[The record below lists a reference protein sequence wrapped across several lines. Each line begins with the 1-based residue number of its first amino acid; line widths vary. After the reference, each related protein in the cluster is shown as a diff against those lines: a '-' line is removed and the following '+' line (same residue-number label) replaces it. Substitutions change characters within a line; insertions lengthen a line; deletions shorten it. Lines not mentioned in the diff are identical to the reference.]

1 MMKHL
6 RPVWPAFVCLLA
18 SLPSLLSAGP
28 WDNRSRPAGFQRTLS
43 YLAPELHSY
52 PNPDLQK
59 IRNSMLNDDL
69 TTTLIPQLQK
79 LPPST
84 WEAEGQKAFDA
95 YGVQYEAMK
104 NIIRQTMNDAE
115 GIIQTVESGQ
125 RVPDNLASHP
135 NVVGLIAL
143 RWQRLNIAEQT
154 YQALLFAGQNP
165 GSGSGGTHN
174 SVPDVTP
181 RQPAKSQNRIDWE
194 RMRET
199 RRKAIERRR
208 VLEARWAEEA
218 RRRWEEIN
226 EIIRYLR
233 GLGAQSANKFQATRR
248 GAGGQ
253 VANPAPPEPTPMPAE
268 PAGEPPSTI
277 EEIQTIEEEI
287 EQLEEKIE
295 AEESTQVEKAKVKVY
310 RGALILRRVPGL
322 DDASWKTVK
331 KALVDVYSSM
341 PGVSDMEDKGDEVT
355 WRYKTLALPAGDDW
369 VEVVPDGE
377 PTEEEVDGE
386 PAPEKKEEPKFVG
399 NGDADMTE
407 KDVPGSGPDPQ
418 TAKPAPRPK
427 PAPKSEPK
435 PEPKKPE
442 AVMHDGYWFD
452 PTDESRDDDD
462 PFVYVRVNGVAQR
475 IRLSQAPAAYGIPDG
490 LTIDQMSWYN
500 ERLRKLEKNYNN
512 THRSKGANSFNKF
525 AKPKG

>member
-6 RPVWPAFVCLLA
+6 HPAWPALACLLA

-59 IRNSMLNDDL
+59 TRNSMLSDDL
-69 TTTLIPQLQK
+69 TMTLIQPLRQQGI
-79 LPPST
+79 PPDR

-104 NIIRQTMNDAE
+104 NIIRQTMNNAE

-135 NVVGLIAL
+135 NVMGLIAL

-208 VLEARWAEEA
+208 ALEARWAEEA

-226 EIIRYLR
+226 AIIRYLQ
-233 GLGAQSANKFQATRR
+233 GLGAESTSKFRAT
-248 GAGGQ
+248 GPTAGGY
-253 VANPAPPEPTPMPAE
+253 VSGSAMPELTPLPGGPISPPAPA
-268 PAGEPPSTI
+268 I
-277 EEIQTIEEEI
+277 DEI
-287 EQLEEKIE
+287 EQIEEQIEEVAEKIE
-295 AEESTQVEKAKVKVY
+295 AEESTPVEKSKVTVY
-310 RGALILRRVPGL
+310 RGTLVLRRPSQISDSGWEL
-322 DDASWKTVK
+322 IK
-331 KALVDVYSSM
+331 KAFIDLYARDPEVT
-341 PGVSDMEDKGDEVT
+341 DMEDKGDEVT
-355 WRYKTLALPAGDDW
+355 WRYKALVKRESNPYIT
-369 VEVVPDGE
+369 VIPESE
-377 PTEEEVDGE
+377 TTEEEADDK
-386 PAPEKKEEPKFVG
+386 PAPKDKEPEPWRG
-399 NGDADMTE
+399 NGDADPAEE
-407 KDVPGSGPDPQ
+407 KIVPGTEQKPV
-418 TAKPAPRPK
+418 KPAPKPK
-427 PAPKSEPK
+427 PAPQ
-435 PEPKKPE
+435 PEPVAESK
-442 AVMHDGYWFD
+442 AVPGYWYD
-452 PTDESRDDDD
+452 PTDVSRSSKDKYI
-462 PFVYVRVNGVAQR
+462 YVRIDGEAVRVPLDEAENYGV
-475 IRLSQAPAAYGIPDG
+475 PAGATLDTMTWYSDRTGKVVPGKDRGTHGGPD
-490 LTIDQMSWYN
+490 QPKS
-500 ERLRKLEKNYNN
+500 
-512 THRSKGANSFNKF
+512 SNKF